1 MLSNHHHMTKSDNG
15 GRENRDQIPRKD
27 NEEQTQKVLN
37 TQYDVPG
44 QRREQ
49 TVKDFPQAAALGQ
62 ILQDVEFPAQRDDIV
77 FCAENSGRPEAD
89 QVISALRKLEERTY
103 HNAAEV
109 TRAVGLLE
117 VKVSDDNSQNENP
130 TNIGRGI
137 TERYKAD

>member
-1 MLSNHHHMTKSDNG
+1 MAKSENG
-15 GRENRDQIPRKD
+15 VRENRDQIPRKD

-37 TQYDVPG
+37 KQYDIPG

-49 TVKDFPQAAALGQ
+49 NVKDFPQAAALGQ

-109 TRAVGLLE
+109 TKAVGLLE
-117 VKVSDDNSQNENP
+117 VKVPDD
-130 TNIGRGI
+130 
-137 TERYKAD
+137 K

>member
-1 MLSNHHHMTKSDNG
+1 MAKSDNG

-37 TQYDVPG
+37 KQYDIPG

-49 TVKDFPQAAALGQ
+49 NVKDFPQAAALGQ

-77 FCAENSGRPEAD
+77 FCAENSGRAEAD

-109 TRAVGLLE
+109 TKAVGLLE
-117 VKVSDDNSQNENP
+117 VKVPDDNSQNENP
-130 TNIGRGI
+130 TNIGPGI
-137 TERYKAD
+137 TERYKDA